1 MARSADLRRLRDLV
15 ASPKETLEIELK
27 NWLDLSSSE
36 GRAIL
41 AQALL
46 ALANHGG
53 GWVLIGFDDSGECAS
68 PAPEDLRQYSQ
79 DAVNGI
85 VKKFAEPG
93 FHCDVEL
100 VGDPGSEHPVISVP
114 GGHRVPIR
122 ARAGGPGNQHVRQ
135 DTYYI
140 RRPGP
145 ESAPI
150 ATGRE
155 WDELI
160 SRCLHAARG
169 DLLERLQTILSGVVT
184 EPSQSARGKAE
195 EWDSACRRRFESV
208 VERELPNERPSRY
221 HFGFWTFSYIFEPNS
236 GVSLA
241 QLKTALERAEGSE
254 TGWPVWMCMN
264 SEDLAPYPHDGTIE
278 CWLHRA
284 ERDAA
289 HSDFWRASPDGRL
302 FLLRGHQEDSE
313 DVERVPPGS
322 AFEISLPIWRV
333 GECLLHCSRMATG
346 LDIPD
351 ATAHVVATWTG
362 LAGRRLGNF
371 FMGWRSGA
379 ETDRTRQS
387 QIRSQ
392 FSIVANE
399 IPDRLVDLVH
409 TTTQPLYEAF
419 SFHQV
424 GRATVVSELDK
435 LRRRAPR

>member
-1 MARSADLRRLRDLV
+1 MTRSADLRRLQDLV

-27 NWLDLSSSE
+27 NWLDLSGNE
-36 GRAIL
+36 GRAVL

-53 GWVLIGFDDSGECAS
+53 GWILVGFDDSGERAS
-68 PAPEDLRQYSQ
+68 PAPADLKQYSQ
-79 DAVNGI
+79 DAINGI

-122 ARAGGPGNQHVRQ
+122 AKAGGPGEQHVKQ
-135 DTYYI
+135 NTYYI

-150 ATGRE
+150 STGRE

-169 DLLERLQTILSGVVT
+169 DLLERLQTMLSGVKS
-184 EPSQSARGKAE
+184 EPSFSAKE
-195 EWDSACRRRFESV
+195 NVESWDTACRKRFQSLV
-208 VERELPNERPSRY
+208 QHELPNERPSRY
-221 HFGFWTFSYIFEPNS
+221 HLGFWTFSYVFEPS
-236 GVSLA
+236 AQVSLTR
-241 QLKTALERAEGSE
+241 LKTALERAEGHE
-254 TGWPVWMCMN
+254 TGWPVWIVMN
-264 SEDLAPYPHDGTIE
+264 SEDLTPYPHSGAIE
-278 CWLHRA
+278 CWLHRD
-284 ERDAA
+284 ERDGA

-302 FLLRGHQEDSE
+302 FLLRGYQEDSGE
-313 DVERVPPGS
+313 NKVPPGS
-322 AFEISLPIWRV
+322 AFEIGLPIWRV
-333 GECLLHCSRMATG
+333 GECFLHCSRMAAE

-351 ATAHVVATWTG
+351 SIAHVLATWTG

-371 FMGWRSGA
+371 FTGWREGA
-379 ETDRTRQS
+379 ETDRTRQAEVRS
-387 QIRSQ
+387 QIS
-392 FSIVANE
+392 VAANE
-399 IPDRLVDLVH
+399 IPDRLVDLVQSV
-409 TTTQPLYEAF
+409 TQPLYEAF

-424 GRATVVSELDK
+424 DRATVVAELDK